1 MNIFK
6 KVAAALTAVALLA
19 GISVPVSAADS
30 TLKLLTEEVDSEV
43 AKLSVDGLFC
53 TVNDAGDGV
62 GNFISIPQS
71 SLEKWRSGSEL
82 QMTDVEVDGSINWNR
97 LRFYNDVPELHN
109 IDSSA
114 NVTKRY
120 AYSFDGKDT
129 MKIVSASNDWIYP
142 TTNGDIIQ
150 RAVCDK
156 NGNLTFSA
164 RTSTGKTVKAK
175 FKVGENP
182 YNGERWYQYNAL
194 NDSKYLGYVVYQT
207 TDEPSVSKSSQN
219 LSFEITI
226 AIDLVDK
233 NGKTKNVWKK
243 RTTDL
248 TYYGTAGNNFLF
260 LYRNLSN
267 NGVYNTCM
275 YDLKKGKVV
284 TYAANTLSY
293 NFDIAFV
300 KSDGTKVSS
309 TGTYDLDYFDG
320 NYSNVSIAVYNL
332 SQGDG
337 EKTLYCLADLSSGM
351 GKIISDNYKSISTKD
366 GKMFLVKTYDDKW
379 GYINAKGKFLG
390 AFDDAAEFWG
400 DYAPVIKNG
409 KAYLIDK
416 NLKCVSEKIDAT
428 SVRTLG
434 DGLYYAEN
442 GSRKYLVTYASGSA
456 AVTKPADTQ
465 SSASKTDISK
475 LEFYKLNNEEYT
487 GKKICPDPSIYDN
500 NELLEEKT
508 DYTLSYKNNIKLGT
522 GMVIVKGC
530 GNYTGT
536 KTLKFNI
543 VLKKC
548 SLSAKKNSNGKATL
562 SWKKSPGAVSY
573 EIYYAVGNSSFKKLA
588 SVSGT
593 ALSKTITNLDLKNNS
608 YKFRVRACAK
618 NSAGKNV
625 YSSWSRTVALG

>member
-30 TLKLLTEEVDSEV
+30 TLKLLTEEVDSEIV
-43 AKLSVDGLFC
+43 PLAEEGLYIFKNDDGF
-53 TVNDAGDGV
+53 AE
-62 GNFISIPQS
+62 NFVSISQS
-71 SLEKWRSGSEL
+71 ALEKWCTGGDL
-82 QMTDVEVDGSINWNR
+82 QMTDVKIDGNISWNR
-97 LRFYNDVPELHN
+97 LAGFTDTLTLFNV
-109 IDSSA
+109 DSSG
-114 NVTKRY
+114 NITKRY
-120 AYSFDGKDT
+120 AYTYNGKDT
-129 MKIVSASNDWIYP
+129 MKIVSTTTDWMYVK
-142 TTNGDIIQ
+142 TNGDIIQ
-150 RAVCDK
+150 QAVCDK

-164 RTSTGKTVKAK
+164 RTSAGKTVKAK

-182 YNGERWYQYNAL
+182 YNGERWYNYHAI
-194 NDSKYLGYVVYQT
+194 NDSKYLGYVIYQT
-207 TDEPSVSKSSQN
+207 TDESSVSKSSQN

-233 NGKTKNVWKK
+233 NGKVSNVWKK
-243 RTTDL
+243 RTTDF
-248 TYYGTAGNNFLF
+248 TYYGTAGNNFVF
-260 LYRNLSN
+260 FYRDLSKDF
-267 NGVYNTCM
+267 YNTCM

-284 TYAANTLSY
+284 TYSANSLIIAADMPY
-293 NFDIAFV
+293 M
-300 KSDGTKVSS
+300 KSDGTMLGA
-309 TGTYDLDYFDG
+309 TEFYDLDSFNR
-320 NYSNVSIAVYNL
+320 NYSNIAIAEYHSRSNDTAAYCLVDL
-332 SQGDG
+332 SQG
-337 EKTLYCLADLSSGM
+337 EYLSRF
-351 GKIISDNYKSISTKD
+351 YKAISTID
-366 GKMFLVKTYDDKW
+366 GKMFLVKTCDDKW

-400 DYAPVIKNG
+400 DYAPVLKNG
-409 KAYLIDK
+409 KAYLVDK

-456 AVTKPADTQ
+456 GVTKPADTQ

-475 LEFYKLNNEEYT
+475 LEFYKLDNEEYT

-522 GMVIVKGC
+522 GTVVVKGC

-548 SLSAKKNSNGKATL
+548 SLSAKKNSNSKATL